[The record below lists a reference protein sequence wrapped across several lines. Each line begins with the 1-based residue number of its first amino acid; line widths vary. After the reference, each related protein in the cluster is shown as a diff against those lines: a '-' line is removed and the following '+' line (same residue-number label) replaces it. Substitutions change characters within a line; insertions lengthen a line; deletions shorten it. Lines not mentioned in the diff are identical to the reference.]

1 MPMTRTLVLTG
12 ALLVLGCARE
22 GGPARAPGE
31 AAAPG
36 GQAAGSPP
44 GASVTGEPSVQP
56 ALETLEG
63 EASYYSD
70 SLAGRSTA
78 SGEPYDPP
86 ALTAAH
92 RTLPFG
98 THARVTRMGSA
109 QSVVVRINDR
119 GPFGKER
126 RIIDLSRSAAEQLDM
141 IRAGVIEVRVEVIE
155 YGSGKRSR

>member
-1 MPMTRTLVLTG
+1 MTRTLVLTG

-36 GQAAGSPP
+36 GPAAGSPP

-78 SGEPYDPP
+78 SGEPYDPR

-98 THARVTRMGSA
+98 TQARVTRMGSTR
-109 QSVVVRINDR
+109 SVVVRINDR